1 MKQRKFKIL
10 IRFIVSIS
18 LSLLAGV
25 ISAAPG
31 DILFESTFNSN
42 GNDLSSNW
50 DRSSTSQ
57 VSISRTYYN
66 SPPGSVLITAGE
78 SITLKSS
85 RAINANVSSAELSV
99 WVQRGQAG
107 LFPYPE
113 TGDDFEL
120 QYLND
125 GGTWTTLEVFLGGG
139 AAEEEFFRTYDL
151 PADALY
157 DGLRLR
163 FENTSSSLFTADY
176 WYVDDVVVTET
187 GPSWTLVTFWRMEE
201 SLWDGTA
208 GEVADTSGNGN
219 VGTAVGGVTTSS
231 ASSAVAGNPGTC
243 RYGSFDGV
251 DDHISQ
257 GGISNTLNVTA
268 SLAFWIRTTQTGN
281 NTGWQAPGITGVEE
295 SGGTDDI
302 FWGWIDAS
310 GHIGISVANDFST
323 KSTTAINDGD
333 WHHVVLTRDHTAGS
347 YKIYIDGNLD
357 ASGSIATGVIGN
369 SYSSIGRIE
378 DTGGSP
384 EYFQGDLDELRIYSG
399 VLSDADVAT
408 VFAETFPCNLVLCPL
423 ETPRGGLVGS
433 YYNGINLTGGVVGTR
448 VDTVVNFDWDSGSP
462 GVSGI
467 GTDQY
472 SVSWDGYIRVT
483 ETGDYTFRTISDDG
497 VRLRVNGQLIIENW
511 SDHGAET
518 DTSAAVTLTAGQ
530 HYAISLEY
538 YENFG
543 LSEIRLQWSTPS
555 SGSYVTIPS
564 GPTPLGAGLYYCA
577 NTAVSYYEISHS
589 GNGITCEGEPITI
602 TAYDAGGATVDP
614 LSGTTLTLSTTPAGA
629 TWSGGNT
636 YVFDGT
642 TSIATKYLQQTTP
655 ATLNIDVTDGIA
667 VESASADPDI
677 TFTDVGVR
685 FYGDTGLNALPTQ
698 VAAVTD
704 PNLVLRVVETSTD
717 TGACVARLQNTNRDI
732 ELGFECRNPSSCIAG
747 QTLSLNGTPI
757 TANDLG
763 AAINY
768 STVNLSFDA
777 NGFAAIPF
785 NYTDVGQIRLHTEL
799 DLPPE
804 NDDPAITITGTSSEF
819 VVQPDS
825 FEVTAVETPAA
836 IPNPGTTSSGSG
848 FVAAGDPFT
857 VVVEARNAS
866 GNLTPNY
873 GNEITAESVTVNLAN
888 LTFPI
893 GGSVGALTNP
903 SSFSV
908 SNPGEF
914 TNISLSWNEV
924 GTMQI
929 SASVADADYL
939 GTGDIAGNASSDI
952 GRFYP
957 VNFDLVASAVNNSCV
972 AGSYT
977 YMSDAGISVSYDI
990 SARNRAGVSVVN
1002 YDNTDLNYITGAVT
1016 LQSENNDDGV
1026 NLSNRLVT
1034 ASATWDDG
1042 VYSLV
1047 DTATDFQR
1055 DMDIGLNVIPDGP
1068 FNALQLGVQVSDA
1081 DGADF
1086 NLLDMNPSTV
1096 GDCVA
1101 AGDCNTAELSGV
1113 LNAIFGR
1120 LYLRDV
1126 HGPESAPIPMVW
1138 QTEYWDGLQFVTNTN
1153 DQCTQLPL
1161 SAVNFVGA
1169 TSVVNAAADTIA
1181 VTIGSATSVFDFS
1194 DPIGF
1199 DDCLSGAAIGMCDGK
1214 AGIQYGAPGVIA
1226 AYPIDINL
1234 TGLPYLQGDWNL
1246 DGDHSDTTH
1255 PRVIVRFENYRGH
1268 DRVIYWREVLQ

>member
-1 MKQRKFKIL
+1 MLFDPKYYNTL
-10 IRFIVSIS
+10 IFSALLVCFS
-18 LSLLAGV
+18 LSV
-25 ISAAPG
+25 QSAPG
-31 DILFESTFNSN
+31 DVLFEEYFNNN
-42 GNDLSSNW
+42 GDLNSDW
-50 DRSSTSQ
+50 DRSSTSDVG
-57 VSISRTYYN
+57 VSSDTFLSPSN
-66 SPPGSVLITAGE
+66 SAFIRQGSQTL
-78 SITLKSS
+78 TLKSS
-85 RAINANVSSAELSV
+85 RSINAQGIGVDLTL
-99 WVQRGQAG
+99 WIRRGNDSFSEDPDSG
-107 LFPYPE
+107 EDLRV
-113 TGDDFEL
+113 

-125 GGTWTTLEVFLGGG
+125 NGSWVTLEQFAGDGTPG
-139 AAEEEFFRTYDL
+139 EIFTPIYNL
-151 PADALY
+151 PSDALY
-157 DGLRLR
+157 NGLRVR
-163 FENTSSSLFTADY
+163 FWVIDGNTNADY
-176 WYVDDVVVTET
+176 WHIDDVIITEAAVAAA
-187 GPSWTLVTFWRMEE
+187 TLIAEWQMEE
-201 SLWDGTA
+201 LSWSGSS
-208 GEVADTSGNGN
+208 GEVVDSSGNGN
-219 VGTAVGGVTTSS
+219 NATAVGGVTTSELDP
-231 ASSAVAGNPGTC
+231 AIATNPGTC
-243 RYGSFDGV
+243 RYGDFDGV
-251 DDHISQ
+251 DDYLTWS
-257 GGISNTLNVTA
+257 GLSSTLNSTA
-268 SLAFWIRTTQTGN
+268 SMAFWIQTTQTGN
-281 NTGWQAPGITGVEE
+281 NTGWQAPGIAGVEE

-302 FWGWIDAS
+302 FWGWLDAS
-310 GHIGISVANDFST
+310 GRIGISVANDFTT
-323 KSTTAINDGD
+323 KSSTSINNGA
-333 WHHVVLTRDHTAGS
+333 WHHIVLTRDHSAGS
-347 YKIYIDGNLD
+347 YKIYIDGALD

-384 EYFQGDLDELRIYSG
+384 EYFQGLLDEVRVYDG
-399 VLSDADVAT
+399 VLTDAVVTAIM
-408 VFAETFPCNLVLCPL
+408 AETHPCATELCPL
-423 ETPRGGLVGS
+423 ETPQGGLVGS
-433 YYNGINLTGGVVGTR
+433 YYNGTSLSGGVVGTR
-448 VDTVVNFDWDSGSP
+448 VDTVVNFNWGSGSP
-462 GVSGI
+462 GVPGI
-467 GTDQY
+467 GTDQF

-483 ETGDYTFRTISDDG
+483 ETGDYYFRTISDDG
-497 VRLRVNGQLIIENW
+497 VRLRVGGQLIIDNW
-511 SDHGAET
+511 TDHAAQI

-667 VESASADPDI
+667 LESASADPDI

-717 TGACVARLQNTNRDI
+717 TGACVARLQNTNRDV
-732 ELGFECRNPSSCIAG
+732 ELGFECRNPTSCIAG
-747 QTLSLNGTPI
+747 QTLSLNSTPI

-799 DLPPE
+799 NLPPE

-825 FEVTAVETPAA
+825 LEVTTVETPAA
-836 IPNPGTTSSGSG
+836 VANPGTTSSGSG

-873 GNEITAESVTVNLAN
+873 GNETTVESVTVNLAN

-893 GGSVGALTNP
+893 GGSVGVLTNP
-903 SSFSV
+903 SSFSA

-929 SASVADADYL
+929 SASVADGDYL
-939 GTGDIAGNASSDI
+939 GTGDITGNASADI

-957 VNFDLVASAVNNSCV
+957 VDFDLVASAVSNSCV

-1002 YDNTDLNYITGAVT
+1002 YDNTDLNYITGSVT

-1034 ASATWDDG
+1034 ASSTWDDG

-1047 DTATDFQR
+1047 DTAADFQR

-1086 NLLDMNPSTV
+1086 NLLDMNPSTA

-1101 AGDCNTAELSGV
+1101 AGNCNTAELSGV
-1113 LNAIFGR
+1113 LNAIFGQ

-1138 QTEYWDGLQFVTNTN
+1138 QTEYWDGVQFVTNIN

-1169 TSVVNAAADTIA
+1169 TSVINAAADTIA
-1181 VTIGSATSVFDFS
+1181 VTIGSATSIFDFS

-1199 DDCLSGAAIGMCDGK
+1199 DDCLSGAAIGMCNGK